1 MDEIVLKNGDMELKT
16 LSLGQATLL
25 NQLINKNRDQIGE
38 WLIWA
43 DKTKSVE
50 DAEKMIREFNGRR
63 EKGEGMNFGIWHQE
77 KLIGYISFTYID
89 KESRKGGL
97 AYWLDSDYQGQGIIT
112 QSCKRLIEYGFNALN
127 LNRIEISCAAGNI
140 KSRAI
145 AKRLGFTEE
154 GILREAELIR
164 GGK

>member
-1 MDEIVLKNGDMELKT
+1 M
-16 LSLGQATLL
+16 
-25 NQLINKNRDQIGE
+25 
-38 WLIWA
+38 
-43 DKTKSVE
+43 
-50 DAEKMIREFNGRR
+50 
-63 EKGEGMNFGIWHQE
+63 
-77 KLIGYISFTYID
+77 
-89 KESRKGGL
+89 
-97 AYWLDSDYQGQGIIT
+97 DSDYQGQGIIT

-164 GGK
+164 GGKLVDNCCYGLLKEDWGKLAL